1 VNYPGVI
8 DLFLAESLAGDGDPR
23 NHEAIDESRL
33 RTWEEVT
40 LLGIRPILS
49 ESDYTEY
56 MSPLIEWGLIP
67 NMPLLNLR
75 EVKAVIVNYRN

>member
-1 VNYPGVI
+1 VNYPGVV
-8 DLFLAESLAGDGDPR
+8 DLFLAESLAGNGDPR
-23 NHEAIDESRL
+23 NNEAIDESRL

-56 MSPLIEWGLIP
+56 MNSLIEWGLIP

-75 EVKAVIVNYRN
+75 EVTAVIVDYRN